1 MLEFIIESINRNFRS
16 DTLQN
21 DNKLGV
27 NYFLFP
33 PIESDSFLTLSNS
46 AQNSIVKGLLSGKKE
61 FKELFDT
68 LT

>member
-1 MLEFIIESINRNFRS
+1 MLEFIIESINRNFRR
-16 DTLQN
+16 DILQN
-21 DNKLGV
+21 YNRLGV
-27 NYFLFP
+27 KYFLHP
-33 PIESDSFLTLSNS
+33 PVESDSFLTLSNS